1 MTHIPVL
8 LQPAVDALN
17 LSPGARVVDA
27 TYGRGGH
34 SSLILEQIGERGEL
48 LVMDQ
53 DPEAVLHAQQRF
65 SQDSRV
71 TVLQANFADLERQM
85 EQQMWSGS
93 VDGLLLDIGV
103 SSPQLDV
110 ASRGFSFSSDG
121 DLDMRMDTTQG
132 MTAAHWLRQV
142 SEKELMTVI
151 GTYGEER
158 YARRIAKA
166 IVLART
172 SEHIV
177 TTGRLAEIVKAAHPR
192 WERHH
197 HPATR
202 TFQAIRIALNGELDA
217 LRSVLN
223 QAAAV
228 LKMGGRLSVISFH
241 SLEDRIV
248 KHHLRKPSPN
258 DDIPRHLP
266 IQPKEIPHP
275 WRVLGKII
283 KANEKE
289 LLANPRAR
297 SAVLRVAERIAMPDE
312 VGSGQVGSGQVD
324 SGKIDGVE
332 SDAGENDN
340 AGAKR

>member
-8 LQPAVDALN
+8 LEPAVDALN
-17 LSPGARVVDA
+17 LKPGARVVDA

-34 SSLILEQIGERGEL
+34 SGLILEQIGARGEL

-65 SQDSRV
+65 VNESRV
-71 TVLQANFADLERQM
+71 TVLQANFAEL
-85 EQQMWSGS
+85 EQQMKQQQWSGS
-93 VDGLLLDIGV
+93 IDGLLLDIGV

-110 ASRGFSFSSDG
+110 ASRGFSFSSSG

-132 MTAAHWLRQV
+132 VTAAQWLRQV
-142 SEKELMTVI
+142 SESELMTVLKN
-151 GTYGEER
+151 YGEER

-166 IVLART
+166 IVMARS
-172 SEHIV
+172 SENIS

-202 TFQAIRIALNGELDA
+202 TFQAFRIAVNGELDA
-217 LRSVLN
+217 LRAVLD
-223 QAAAV
+223 QAATV
-228 LKMGGRLSVISFH
+228 LKIGGRLSVISFH

-248 KHHLRKPSPN
+248 KHHLRKPSAN

-275 WRVLGKII
+275 WRTVGKLV
-283 KANEKE
+283 KANEEE
-289 LLANPRAR
+289 LQANPRAR
-297 SAVLRVAERIAMPDE
+297 SAVLRIAERVAM
-312 VGSGQVGSGQVD
+312 
-324 SGKIDGVE
+324 
-332 SDAGENDN
+332 AGEKD
-340 AGAKR
+340 AMGRQL

>member
-8 LQPAVDALN
+8 LGPAVDALN
-17 LSPGARVVDA
+17 LVPGARVVDA

-34 SSLILEQIGERGEL
+34 SASILELIGDHGEL

-65 SQDSRV
+65 SNDSRV
-71 TVLQANFADLERQM
+71 TVVQANFAELERCM
-85 EQQMWSGS
+85 EQQQWSGS

-132 MTAAHWLRQV
+132 VTAAEWLRQV
-142 SEKELMTVI
+142 SEDELMTVI
-151 GTYGEER
+151 KTYGEER
-158 YARRIAKA
+158 YAKRIAKA
-166 IVLART
+166 IVLARA
-172 SEHIV
+172 SESIE
-177 TTGRLAEIVKAAHPR
+177 TTGQFAEIVKTAHPR

-202 TFQAIRIALNGELDA
+202 TFQAVRIAINGELDA
-217 LRSVLN
+217 LRAVLD
-223 QAAAV
+223 QAAGV
-228 LKMGGRLSVISFH
+228 LKIGGRLSVISFH

-275 WRVLGKII
+275 WRVVGKLV
-283 KANEKE
+283 KANEEE
-289 LLANPRAR
+289 LQVNPRAR
-297 SAVLRVAERIAMPDE
+297 SAVLRIAERIAMSGE
-312 VGSGQVGSGQVD
+312 VTSVGVS
-324 SGKIDGVE
+324 S
-332 SDAGENDN
+332 
-340 AGAKR
+340 

>member
-8 LQPAVDALN
+8 LKPAVDALN

-34 SSLILEQIGERGEL
+34 SSLILEQIGVHGEL

-65 SQDSRV
+65 FKDSRV
-71 TVLQANFADLERQM
+71 TVVQANFAELEQRM
-85 EQQMWSGS
+85 KQQQWSGS

-132 MTAAHWLRQV
+132 VTAAQWLRQI
-142 SEKELMTVI
+142 SEGELTTVI
-151 GTYGEER
+151 KTYGEER
-158 YARRIAKA
+158 YAKRIAKA
-166 IVLART
+166 IVHARGT
-172 SEHIV
+172 QNID
-177 TTGRLAEIVKAAHPR
+177 TTGQLAEIVKAAHPR

-202 TFQAIRIALNGELDA
+202 TFQAIRIAVNGELDA
-217 LRSVLN
+217 LRSVLD
-223 QAAAV
+223 QAANV
-228 LKMGGRLSVISFH
+228 LKLGGRLSVISFH

-248 KHHLRKPSPN
+248 KHHLRKPSAN
-258 DDIPRHLP
+258 ADIPRHLP
-266 IQPKEIPHP
+266 VQPEEIPHP
-275 WRVLGKII
+275 WRVVGKII
-283 KANEKE
+283 KANDEE
-289 LLANPRAR
+289 LNVNPRAR
-297 SAVLRVAERIAMPDE
+297 SAVLRIAERIAMFNE
-312 VGSGQVGSGQVD
+312 
-324 SGKIDGVE
+324 
-332 SDAGENDN
+332 DN
-340 AGAKR
+340 AIGTKS